1 MALMLAPTIG
11 SAQDISAGVVALS
24 EGDFATAIREFRPL
38 AERGDAEAQALLG
51 GMYREGLGVPKDYP
65 AALLW
70 FRQAAG
76 RGNPGAQY
84 DLGRM
89 YHEGNGV
96 PQDYVSA
103 HTWLNLASGNGSATG
118 PAARDAVAANMTAAD
133 ISEAQ
138 RRARVCLASDYQDCD

>member
-1 MALMLAPTIG
+1 MAAAMTLRC
-11 SAQDISAGVVALS
+11 V
-24 EGDFATAIREFRPL
+24 
-38 AERGDAEAQALLG
+38 
-51 GMYREGLGVPKDYP
+51 

-70 FRQAAG
+70 FRRAAG

-84 DLGRM
+84 DLGRI
-89 YHEGNGV
+89 YDEGNGV

-103 HTWLNLASGNGSATG
+103 HMWWNLASGNGSATG

-138 RRARVCLASDYQDCD
+138 RWAWVRLASEYQDCE